1 MTDNLLNKTENI
13 LEGKNNGSYCEE
25 TIRINKIV
33 LNDIMQRPNDNIQRI
48 NSRFAR
54 SENLCAEEQRNWA
67 QGVGRGCFQG
77 RKVEGGCRDCEDLG
91 LVTIPAKG
99 NRDKVLLKFYS
110 ACYFCSFLFR

>member
-33 LNDIMQRPNDNIQRI
+33 LNDIMQRPNENIQRM

-54 SENLCAEEQRNWA
+54 SENLCAEEQRLELE
-67 QGVGRGCFQG
+67 FQMKMINSVQRIIKNSLLHVQNKLKSKYFFG
-77 RKVEGGCRDCEDLG
+77 S
-91 LVTIPAKG
+91 
-99 NRDKVLLKFYS
+99 VLNMMKF
-110 ACYFCSFLFR
+110 LTDTE